1 MSRSIHTTRQTL
13 KKLRRQELSTEE
25 LQQEALAKAAREL
38 QRKRRIKRNV
48 GAERREPEVERTV
61 LPVDAVPITMLDRAP
76 FVFHAASAEDVRALI
91 ALLPP
96 AAVLGVDEVR
106 LFLGNEYMAE
116 RRDEARATAD
126 PLSGR
131 LGCELFP
138 GVYSGNVL
146 GTYFPSRGR
155 IDLYAY
161 VVDWRRLTVPRLIV
175 ELFLRLQALKT
186 LMHELAHFHDRV
198 ERVRRGRW
206 LADRHENLEWYAEKM
221 EHQWTAEFVVPYL
234 ERRYGKECR
243 QFRAWVRQRGGIEL
257 PIGFFGGDS
266 RRTERNGITR
276 MVFSTAG
283 AFESW
288 LGELPRCLNPADARL
303 ALAWELHFADYY
315 EECLAILNGILA
327 AEPARLKAKIC
338 RADTLVHL
346 ERYDEALADADTV
359 IAVAPEESRAWE
371 VRLDVFEGRKDWA
384 GLLVECSRW
393 DAVPR
398 VPLRD
403 PRECHRYRAIAHC
416 ALGNAEGMET
426 SLAAYAA
433 TFRFKSHEAA
443 TRRMG
448 LVRRSVFRRA
458 GKPLPA

>member
-1 MSRSIHTTRQTL
+1 MSRSIHTTRHAL
-13 KKLRRQELSTEE
+13 KKLRRKEFSTEE

-38 QRKRRIKRNV
+38 ERKRRIKRHV

-61 LPVDAVPITMLDRAP
+61 LPADPVPITTLDRAP
-76 FVFHAASAEDVRALI
+76 FVFHAASTEDVRALI

-96 AAVLGVDEVR
+96 AAVLGIGEVR
-106 LFLGNEYMAE
+106 LLLGKEYMAE
-116 RRDEARATAD
+116 RKDEARATAD

-161 VVDWRRLTVPRLIV
+161 VVDWRRLVVPRPIV

-186 LMHELAHFHDRV
+186 LMHEVAHFHDRV

-221 EHQWTAEFVVPYL
+221 EHQWTAEFVVSYL
-234 ERRYGKECR
+234 ERCYGKECR

-257 PIGFFGGDS
+257 AIGFFAGDS
-266 RRTERNGITR
+266 RRTERDGMTR
-276 MVFSTAG
+276 LVFSTAG

-288 LGELPRCLNPADARL
+288 LEALPRCTTAADARL
-303 ALAWELHFADYY
+303 ALAWELHFADHY
-315 EECLAILNGILA
+315 EECLAVLNVVLA
-327 AEPARLKAKIC
+327 AEPAHMKARVC

-346 ERYDEALADADTV
+346 ERYDDALADAEAV

-371 VRLDVFEGRKDWA
+371 VRLDVFEDRKDWA

-398 VPLRD
+398 VAPRD
-403 PRECHRYRAIAHC
+403 RRECHRYRAIAHC
-416 ALGNAEGMET
+416 ALENAEGVEA

-443 TRRMG
+443 TRRMAF
-448 LVRRSVFRRA
+448 VRRSVFRRA
-458 GKPLPA
+458 GKPLSA